1 MNKWKEI
8 KRRINQQ
15 RNDITSKKGTKNPP
29 KTSKHPEDVNAPK
42 RLQGKRICPF
52 YSSYS
57 KTVPHKTIQIQKKKT
72 NKPPT
77 WKKNYDEMKS
87 FLSFCRLK
95 TSRILQRHLLTFLKH
110 IHMLQI
116 LYGCFELRS
125 FLRFVVFL
133 FLAVYFKYRLEKEKK
148 IFLFFSSRF
157 LCPPLYCHPYLN
169 DSRLLLSRS

>member
-1 MNKWKEI
+1 MSTHPKDFKEKEYVPFI
-8 KRRINQQ
+8 RHIPKLSHTKQFKY
-15 RNDITSKKGTKNPP
+15 KKN
-29 KTSKHPEDVNAPK
+29 
-42 RLQGKRICPF
+42 
-52 YSSYS
+52 
-57 KTVPHKTIQIQKKKT
+57 KKKT

-77 WKKNYDEMKS
+77 WKKNYDAMKS